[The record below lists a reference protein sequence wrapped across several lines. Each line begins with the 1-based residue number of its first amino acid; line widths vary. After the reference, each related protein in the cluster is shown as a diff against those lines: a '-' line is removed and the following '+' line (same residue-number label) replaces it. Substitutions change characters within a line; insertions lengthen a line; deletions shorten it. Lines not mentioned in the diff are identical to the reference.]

1 MNDIKKSIVIAVI
14 TGVCLAT
21 LSAAAKSY
29 IDVERLKTKM
39 ELFID
44 TVQEIKDDV
53 KEIKTYL
60 IGRNNGTNS
69 GTSKTT
75 R

>member
-1 MNDIKKSIVIAVI
+1 MSDIKKSIIIAVV

-44 TVQEIKDDV
+44 TVQEIKEDV
-53 KEIKTYL
+53 KDIKKYL
-60 IGRNNGTNS
+60 IDKKGN
-69 GTSKTT
+69 
-75 R
+75 